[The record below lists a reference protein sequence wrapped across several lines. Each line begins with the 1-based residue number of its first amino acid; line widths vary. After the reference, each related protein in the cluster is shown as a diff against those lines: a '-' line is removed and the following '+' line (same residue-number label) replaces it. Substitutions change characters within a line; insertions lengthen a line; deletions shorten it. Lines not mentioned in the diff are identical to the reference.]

1 LSDPNSPAARIR
13 AGIQQRLQ
21 LRCSIPVLAQG
32 QTTFLNVDNDHVF
45 AYLRNQ
51 ASQSLLL
58 LNNFTERPQIIS
70 SNELKV
76 QGFTDQA
83 QDLLNSKRLQLSGG
97 LQLEPYQACWLQS
110 LGPEA
115 H

>member
-1 LSDPNSPAARIR
+1 M
-13 AGIQQRLQ
+13 
-21 LRCSIPVLAQG
+21 
-32 QTTFLNVDNDHVF
+32 F

-70 SNELKV
+70 SNKLKV
-76 QGFTDQA
+76 QGFADQA

-97 LQLEPYQACWLQS
+97 LHLEPYQARWLQS
-110 LGPEA
+110 LGLEA